1 MTKHEMHKMHKPRP
15 VIREIDTGRF
25 VERLRKLVGQHQSV
39 PAAADACQIPTSTL
53 EMYLYDEAL
62 PGTRNLVALADG
74 LGVTVDNL
82 LFGEPARG

>member
-15 VIREIDTGRF
+15 EIREVDAEKF
-25 VERLRKLVGQHQSV
+25 AARLRHLVGQHQSV

-53 EMYLYDEAL
+53 EVYLYSGAL

-82 LFGEPARG
+82 LFGEPGRG